1 MQKLKL
7 LRLATGFYAG
17 MAFIGLVLN
26 RLLTGEYLSV
36 PIELNWRSAGQVI
49 SASCFL
55 MALVGLLT
63 SLDLSFMR
71 RIHEKLEGLKELIV
85 SLTLTERVYLSVVA
99 GFSEELFFRG
109 VLQSSWGIVIV
120 SFIFGAL
127 HAITL
132 GYFLLATAIG
142 FFLGWLL
149 QYSGNLMVPMAVHAL
164 YDIFA
169 LTLLVRLYRSP
180 RC

>member
-149 QYSGNLMVPMAVHAL
+149 QYSGNLMAPMAVHAL